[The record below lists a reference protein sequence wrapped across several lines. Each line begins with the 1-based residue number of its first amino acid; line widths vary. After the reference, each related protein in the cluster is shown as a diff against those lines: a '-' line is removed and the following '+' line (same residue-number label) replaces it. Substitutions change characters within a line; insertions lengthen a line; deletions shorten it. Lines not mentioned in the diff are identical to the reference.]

1 MAVAVNQ
8 NPNVSRVEFEL
19 CRSAGSSKKEMWQ
32 VQRERAEW
40 LSRSDPDI
48 VIVVGKMPFRS
59 DGTERP
65 ERLFD

>member
-19 CRSAGSSKKEMWQ
+19 CRSASSSKKEMGC
-32 VQRERAEW
+32 REKEQEW